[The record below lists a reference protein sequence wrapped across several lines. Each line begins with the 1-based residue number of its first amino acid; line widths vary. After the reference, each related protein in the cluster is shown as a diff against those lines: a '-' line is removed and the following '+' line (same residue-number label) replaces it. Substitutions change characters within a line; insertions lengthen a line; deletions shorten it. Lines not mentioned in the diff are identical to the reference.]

1 MRTGPRS
8 WTVVL
13 WIAGSLC
20 QFACENGSEKTDL
33 DPIAEA
39 SPQRDE
45 GNGPP
50 EAQAAEISLS
60 EDPLEGMIEIPQGPF
75 LYGCTEK
82 QFMIYLSRSIVGF
95 PGMPEKL
102 RETFVI
108 PPRRVAIP
116 AFHIDQFEVTNRQ
129 YRTFLL
135 ATRYQP
141 SNATNYLLDWP
152 QPTNYPEWAATFPV
166 AWISQADAQAYCRW
180 RGRRLPT
187 EEEWEKAARGT
198 DQRLFPWG
206 PEYPD
211 PARTNFAWFE
221 DDIIL
226 LCLRWY
232 FRFKLSY
239 RDLVAILG
247 ERGLSISHTTILR
260 WVIRYAETC
269 EKRWSRFE
277 RQVGGSW
284 RVDETFIKVRG
295 QLMYLYRAVDGQG
308 NTVEFFLSRT
318 RGIAAAEAFF
328 RKALKHHR
336 EPHSITLDG
345 HRPSHSALRRMGM
358 NGEFNFRG
366 PNPVRI
372 RCCQYLNNVVEQDHR
387 RVKGRLRPMLGFKT
401 FYNARRVIIGIELAQ
416 KIHKRQFAIP
426 ITWRSN
432 PAVIWH
438 HVMAA

>member
-1 MRTGPRS
+1 MAHRKTERNP
-8 WTVVL
+8 L
-13 WIAGSLC
+13 FAG
-20 QFACENGSEKTDL
+20 
-33 DPIAEA
+33 
-39 SPQRDE
+39 R
-45 GNGPP
+45 
-50 EAQAAEISLS
+50 
-60 EDPLEGMIEIPQGPF
+60 
-75 LYGCTEK
+75 
-82 QFMIYLSRSIVGF
+82 
-95 PGMPEKL
+95 
-102 RETFVI
+102 
-108 PPRRVAIP
+108 
-116 AFHIDQFEVTNRQ
+116 
-129 YRTFLL
+129 
-135 ATRYQP
+135 
-141 SNATNYLLDWP
+141 
-152 QPTNYPEWAATFPV
+152 
-166 AWISQADAQAYCRW
+166 
-180 RGRRLPT
+180 
-187 EEEWEKAARGT
+187 
-198 DQRLFPWG
+198 
-206 PEYPD
+206 
-211 PARTNFAWFE
+211 WFE

-318 RGIAAAEAFF
+318 RGIVAAKAFF

-372 RCCQYLNNVVEQDHR
+372 RRCQYLKQRCGAGPPPGEGAIAPDVGVQNVLQCATRHYRHRASAEDSQTPVRNSDHLAVESR
-387 RVKGRLRPMLGFKT
+387 RDLASCHGSIVRI
-401 FYNARRVIIGIELAQ
+401 ARA
-416 KIHKRQFAIP
+416 P
-426 ITWRSN
+426 
-432 PAVIWH
+432 
-438 HVMAA
+438 

>member
-8 WTVVL
+8 WTAVL
-13 WIAGSLC
+13 WIAGLLC

-187 EEEWEKAARGT
+187 EEEWEKAGSRNGSAPLSLGSRVSGPRSHQLRHSEAGAGGKPTGRHFSLRSLRHGRQRG
-198 DQRLFPWG
+198 G
-206 PEYPD
+206 V
-211 PARTNFAWFE
+211 
-221 DDIIL
+221 
-226 LCLRWY
+226 
-232 FRFKLSY
+232 
-239 RDLVAILG
+239 DLNQNREVLG
-247 ERGLSISHTTILR
+247 RPNRHS
-260 WVIRYAETC
+260 
-269 EKRWSRFE
+269 
-277 RQVGGSW
+277 
-284 RVDETFIKVRG
+284 
-295 QLMYLYRAVDGQG
+295 
-308 NTVEFFLSRT
+308 
-318 RGIAAAEAFF
+318 RGIV
-328 RKALKHHR
+328 
-336 EPHSITLDG
+336 P
-345 HRPSHSALRRMGM
+345 
-358 NGEFNFRG
+358 
-366 PNPVRI
+366 
-372 RCCQYLNNVVEQDHR
+372 
-387 RVKGRLRPMLGFKT
+387 RLRPRDTGLSALCGPPGHPIPSRWVSMRPRCVLMAPDRNRSAGLLHHPLQV
-401 FYNARRVIIGIELAQ
+401 RRMTLLDVNREDLRNIVG
-416 KIHKRQFAIP
+416 
-426 ITWRSN
+426 
-432 PAVIWH
+432 V
-438 HVMAA
+438 